1 MTRQLASVF
10 QRWIALIAL
19 LVVWEIGARLADT
32 VYLPPP
38 SEIARIGYQLWFT
51 GPASQLFLT
60 DTWFADILPSL
71 GRVIGG
77 WAIAAVLGI
86 GLGTALGRSRIAVDY
101 VGPLFGFIRVI
112 PPVTLIPVFLV
123 LFGLYNEMKL
133 ATIVF
138 GTVWPVLMN
147 TIDGVRSVDPLQA
160 DTARAFRTARHRW
173 ITLVV
178 LPAAL
183 PKIFAGLR
191 LSLSIALLLMVVS
204 ELVGRTSGLG
214 YQLIYAQ
221 RQFDFTIMWAWIV
234 MLGVLGYALN
244 SMLLAVERRAL
255 AWQPSRHTQRALATT
270 GG

>member
-1 MTRQLASVF
+1 MTRQLTSVL
-10 QRWIALIAL
+10 QRWIALIGL
-19 LVVWEIGARLADT
+19 LVIWQVGAGLANT

-38 SEIARIGYQLWFT
+38 TEIAKTGYQLWFT

-60 DTWFADILPSL
+60 TTWFDDILPSL
-71 GRVIGG
+71 ARCLGG
-77 WAIAAVLGI
+77 WAIAAVI
-86 GLGTALGRSRIAVDY
+86 GVTLGTLLGRSRTAMDY
-101 VGPLFGFIRVI
+101 VGPLFSFIRVI

-138 GTVWPVLMN
+138 GTIWPVLMN
-147 TIDGVRSVDPLQA
+147 TVDGVRSVDPLQA

-173 ITLVV
+173 ITMVV

-244 SMLLAVERRAL
+244 SLLLAVERRAL
-255 AWQPSRHTQRALATT
+255 AWQPSRHTERALAKT